1 MERELRATT
10 STGPSLSVIVSALDV
25 ALVISDEVDGWGS
38 TACRESAPE
47 RDTGRAMSHENVEVS
62 GDSPT

>member
-1 MERELRATT
+1 
-10 STGPSLSVIVSALDV
+10 VIVGALDV